1 VKVKTPKEDPRAKAL
16 RDREEQRAD
25 AAYSETT
32 SQLLDDESRRRLR
45 RLGSR
50 TPGGVGMGG
59 GMGGGSGGPGMGGGG
74 SGGSG
79 TGGGGMISR
88 FYQMAAGGVNSL

>member
-1 VKVKTPKEDPRAKAL
+1 MKVKTPKEDPRAKAL

-45 RLGSR
+45 RLGRR
-50 TPGGVGMGG
+50 TAGGAGMG
-59 GMGGGSGGPGMGGGG
+59 MGGGGG

-88 FYQMAAGGVNSL
+88 FYQMATGGGNGRPTGDVASL